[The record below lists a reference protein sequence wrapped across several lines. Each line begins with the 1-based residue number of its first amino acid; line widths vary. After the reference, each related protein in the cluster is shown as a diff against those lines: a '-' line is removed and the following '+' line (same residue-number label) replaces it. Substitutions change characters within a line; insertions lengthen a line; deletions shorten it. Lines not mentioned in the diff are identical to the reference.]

1 VRIYSFLKGFNQLIV
16 HVSVFFTSLGL
27 MYGAP
32 STISRQWF
40 NQSAVIPGNLIGGA
54 IVIGL
59 SEHLMNHWQSPIF
72 RTHQGTGTLAAH
84 DVESTR
90 RARDV
95 HDVHPAD
102 LVARVRAI
110 IRDENLHTAT
120 GTSEA
125 KHRGDGSIGKSG
137 DGMRASTPDCVY
149 SGGTPLSII
158 EGHEEALERRKVM
171 RAQLGMQG
179 FVTWFGHGPKSEKE
193 DDVSRNV

>member
-1 VRIYSFLKGFNQLIV
+1 MI
-16 HVSVFFTSLGL
+16 SVFFTSLGL

-32 STISRQWF
+32 TTIRRQWF
-40 NQSAVIPGNLIGGA
+40 NQSAAIPGNLIGGA

-59 SEHLMNHWQSPIF
+59 AEHLMNHWHSPIF

-95 HDVHPAD
+95 KDVHPAD

-110 IRDENLHTAT
+110 IHAENQH

-125 KHRGDGSIGKSG
+125 KHRGDESVGRSD
-137 DGMRASTPDCVY
+137 DGMRASTPDCIY
-149 SGGTPLSII
+149 NGGTPLNMT
-158 EGHEEALERRKVM
+158 EGHEEALERRKAM
-171 RAQLGMQG
+171 RAQLGMKG
-179 FVTWFGHGPKSEKE
+179 FATWFGHGPKSEKE
-193 DDVSRNV
+193 DDASCNV